1 MTSVLIT
8 HVHDKARFINYV
20 MLKFKLTIFA
30 AIDAI
35 RRINC
40 KNQPLKINNLPE
52 CDIKYLKEYVT
63 GYSHKN
69 HLLLPIHICDLK
81 IFNNE
86 SRKFKKKIMPTD
98 ITDNKPQEQSSL
110 ELYNVSY
117 TKVINYC
124 ESLTKHQ
131 IDALLKDPNVKS
143 INIKK

>member
-1 MTSVLIT
+1 
-8 HVHDKARFINYV
+8 
-20 MLKFKLTIFA
+20 
-30 AIDAI
+30 
-35 RRINC
+35 
-40 KNQPLKINNLPE
+40 
-52 CDIKYLKEYVT
+52 
-63 GYSHKN
+63 
-69 HLLLPIHICDLK
+69 
-81 IFNNE
+81 
-86 SRKFKKKIMPTD
+86 MPTD